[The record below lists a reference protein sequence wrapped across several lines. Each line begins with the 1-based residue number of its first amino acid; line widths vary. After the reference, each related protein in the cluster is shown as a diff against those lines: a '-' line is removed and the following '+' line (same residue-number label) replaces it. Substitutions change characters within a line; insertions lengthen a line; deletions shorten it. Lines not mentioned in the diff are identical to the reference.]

1 MEISTEI
8 RCSEGCGHCQFA
20 MDGRQPPSLFFFP
33 LSLKVLPTASSIRSR
48 THESSA
54 LPHTLLCG
62 THKPKRSMAM
72 LLLHLTRPL
81 PVRCARFVRPCMHAH
96 RSFFFFCLI
105 LPIVYQ
111 LVLLLLPPPRSINII
126 CLTASGSARI
136 EYSICLLFL
145 LLLLG
150 PVLLEQ

>member
-96 RSFFFFCLI
+96 RSFFFSSVSYSHIPVGVAAAAAAKIDQHHLPDCLG
-105 LPIVYQ
+105 
-111 LVLLLLPPPRSINII
+111 I
-126 CLTASGSARI
+126 CQNRI
-136 EYSICLLFL
+136 
-145 LLLLG
+145 
-150 PVLLEQ
+150 